1 MKKTAFLK
9 CALSL
14 LAAGFLCCGPFT
26 AYGAQQIPDGV
37 YAAGESLGGLTVAE
51 AEKKIN
57 EYVDSRKDQVI
68 TIKIDEKQASTS
80 AGELGLSWSNKD
92 EFEEDIEAL
101 EPRGNLIK
109 RYMQKK
115 DIELDPVTIDL
126 EMTVDEDD
134 LRSFVSASFW
144 DDVTEPV
151 NAAIKRENGTFVI
164 TPGAAGEVVDP
175 ETTTAAI
182 SAALDSGE
190 TGEIVIEA
198 GITTREPDITEDM
211 LSTITDV
218 LGTFSTDFSSSG
230 ASRAT
235 NVQVG
240 TSKINGTVLMP
251 GEMLSGY
258 ELMHP
263 FTESNGYK
271 TAIAYENGM
280 QVDSVGGG
288 VCQIS
293 TTLYNASLLAELDI
307 IERHNHS
314 MTISYVKAS
323 MDAAIAGTYK
333 DLKVSNPYDTPIYIE
348 GYTSGRTLTFTIY
361 GKETR
366 PSNRKIEF
374 ESVTLTTTDPGAPT
388 EELDYSLAPGQR
400 VQVQSSHTGKTSQ
413 LYKNVYVDGVQTEHT
428 LLNNDTYQASKA
440 IYRVGPAASTEEAV
454 PEITEIPEETVPE
467 VQPVSPAETEAPA
480 ETTAASKSGIG
491 PGYTDGP
498 GAEPETAASPAAAEV
513 PAETEAQ
520 APAVTEAQPAEASP
534 AGPGAQEAAGEAYGP
549 GMTEM

>member
-1 MKKTAFLK
+1 MRKAAFLK

-14 LAAGFLCCGPFT
+14 LAAGFLCCSPIN
-26 AYGAQQIPDGV
+26 AYAALRIPKGV
-37 YAAGESLGGLTVAE
+37 YVSDMNLEGLSPEE
-51 AEKKIN
+51 AEKKID
-57 EYVDSRKDQVI
+57 EYVDSRKDRVI
-68 TIKIDEKQASTS
+68 TLKIDDKEASAT
-80 AGELGLSWSNKD
+80 AGELGLYWANKE
-92 EFEEDIEAL
+92 EFEEDIDSL

-126 EMTVDEDD
+126 DMTVDEGDFKD
-134 LRSFVSASFW
+134 FVSGSFG

-151 NAAIKRENGTFVI
+151 NASIRRENGAFVI
-164 TPGAAGEVVDP
+164 TPGTAGETVDP
-175 ETTTAAI
+175 ETTIAAI
-182 SAALDSGE
+182 RDALNSPE
-190 TGEIVIEA
+190 SGEIVIEA
-198 GITTREPDITEDM
+198 AVTAREPDITEET

-235 NVQVG
+235 NVEVG
-240 TSKINGTVLMP
+240 TSKINGTLLMP

-263 FTESNGYK
+263 FTEENGYK

-307 IERHNHS
+307 IERYNHS
-314 MTISYVKAS
+314 MTVSYVKAS

-333 DLKVSNPYDTPIYIE
+333 DLKVSNPYDTPVYVE

-366 PSNRKIEF
+366 PSNRTLEF

-388 EELDYSLAPGQR
+388 EEIDYSLAPGQR

-413 LYKNVYVDGVQTEHT
+413 LYKNVYVDGVRTERT

-440 IYRVGPAASTEEAV
+440 IYRVGPAVSAAPAV
-454 PEITEIPEETVPE
+454 PETTEVPEETVPE
-467 VQPVSPAETEAPA
+467 EQPVSPAETEAPA
-480 ETTAASKSGIG
+480 ETAEVPKSQIG
-491 PGYTDGP
+491 PGYSDGP
-498 GAEPETAASPAAAEV
+498 GAGPESAASPAETQAPAATA
-513 PAETEAQ
+513 PAETQ
-520 APAVTEAQPAEASP
+520 
-534 AGPGAQEAAGEAYGP
+534 AGPGGDTDAGDPSATAYGP
-549 GMTEM
+549 GMNEV